1 MCLKLDQVGSPSL
14 SFKASEKLGCA
25 SKKLQNDFTFFLIC
39 LLQIIEFQ
47 SVCPALPE

>member
-25 SKKLQNDFTFFLIC
+25 SKKLQNHFYVFSDLSTTDNRV
-39 LLQIIEFQ
+39 
-47 SVCPALPE
+47 SVSLSRTA